1 MMNIGQRIKQRRE
14 ELGISQEELAKK
26 AGYKSRSSINKIEV
40 DGRGLPQSK
49 IVLIARALKTTPTYL
64 MGWETSTEINPNSVE
79 ELNQLASIASVYGYV
94 NDCFGKNAEALLT
107 SYELLN
113 DAGKKEALK
122 RIQEMVHIPEYVD

>member
-1 MMNIGQRIKQRRE
+1 MNIGQRIKLRRE

-49 IVLIARALKTTPTYL
+49 IVLIAKALETTPTYL
-64 MGWETSTEINPNSVE
+64 MGWEAPTEIKPNSVE
-79 ELNQLASIASVYGYV
+79 ELNQLFSITSVYGYV
-94 NDCFGKNAEALLT
+94 NDCFGKDAETLLT

-113 DAGKKEALK
+113 GNGKKEALK